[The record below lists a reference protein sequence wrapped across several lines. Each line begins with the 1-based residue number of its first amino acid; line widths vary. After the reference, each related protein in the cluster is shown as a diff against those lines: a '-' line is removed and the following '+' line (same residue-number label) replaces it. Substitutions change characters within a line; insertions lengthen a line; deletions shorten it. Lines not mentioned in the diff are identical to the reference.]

1 MLLALWR
8 PIFKSIVGVSFG
20 DNQLLLPFSYENLP
34 QYVDILK
41 NLKWLDFS
49 NAPCDYSKIRQNVG
63 GFFYMFI
70 LAFVGICLWRCYWN
84 PDAHLC
90 GVYTYL
96 LAFNFSTLL
105 FYEIFEKN
113 PQLLK
118 NVRVVFLHIYIRF
131 CRL

>member
-1 MLLALWR
+1 
-8 PIFKSIVGVSFG
+8 
-20 DNQLLLPFSYENLP
+20 
-34 QYVDILK
+34 
-41 NLKWLDFS
+41 
-49 NAPCDYSKIRQNVG
+49 
-63 GFFYMFI
+63 MFI